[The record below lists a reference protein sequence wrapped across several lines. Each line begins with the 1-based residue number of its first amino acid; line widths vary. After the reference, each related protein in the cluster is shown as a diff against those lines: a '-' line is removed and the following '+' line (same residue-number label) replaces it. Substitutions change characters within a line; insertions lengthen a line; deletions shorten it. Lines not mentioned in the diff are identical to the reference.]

1 MNKIKTGAIWA
12 YSWIKGVN
20 INKTINAV
28 QLNDRHSIIMDQLL
42 MELSLQDSI
51 LLYGR
56 VKESFSELVNERE
69 REVNEITSAIK
80 EYKSNSQAMEDVF
93 YKGYVIT
100 DSGIAHFNFMFYPE
114 GHYELQNYGDNLED
128 CKSEIDRLTILSE
141 NHE

>member
-1 MNKIKTGAIWA
+1 MNKIKAGAIWA

-42 MELSLQDSI
+42 IELSLQDSI

-80 EYKSNSQAMEDVF
+80 EYKSNS
-93 YKGYVIT
+93 
-100 DSGIAHFNFMFYPE
+100 
-114 GHYELQNYGDNLED
+114 
-128 CKSEIDRLTILSE
+128 
-141 NHE
+141 

>member
-56 VKESFSELVNERE
+56 VKESFSELINERE
-69 REVNEITSAIK
+69 REVNEITNAIK
-80 EYKSNSQAMEDVF
+80 EYKSNS
-93 YKGYVIT
+93 
-100 DSGIAHFNFMFYPE
+100 
-114 GHYELQNYGDNLED
+114 
-128 CKSEIDRLTILSE
+128 
-141 NHE
+141 